1 MEQKIKMY
9 RQQLLEE
16 IVLDFSCLQNKSF
29 VTDLQQSIVK
39 NRIFKNLH
47 QYPDCQDNFENS
59 DDDEELWSSEQ
70 NNKLKAKLQDIFKQ
84 LKSMGDTKYLELV
97 GESGDASS
105 KLVEK
110 LDDARKS
117 QVDLRKSVKDLQS
130 DVRQY
135 KTQK

>member
-1 MEQKIKMY
+1 MEQRIKIY

-16 IVLDFSCLQNKSF
+16 IVLDFSCLQNKIF

-59 DDDEELWSSEQ
+59 DDEEMWSSEQ

-84 LKSMGDTKYLELV
+84 LKSMADTKFLELV

-110 LDDARKS
+110 LDDVRKS

>member
-1 MEQKIKMY
+1 MY

-16 IVLDFSCLQNKSF
+16 IVLDFSCLQNKIF

-59 DDDEELWSSEQ
+59 DDEEMWSSEQ

-110 LDDARKS
+110 LDDVRKS

>member
-1 MEQKIKMY
+1 MEQKIRMY

-16 IVLDFSCLQNKSF
+16 IVLDFSCLQNKIF

-110 LDDARKS
+110 LDDVRKS

>member
-16 IVLDFSCLQNKSF
+16 IVLDFSCLQNKIF

-59 DDDEELWSSEQ
+59 DDEEMWSSEQ

-110 LDDARKS
+110 LDDVRKS